1 MNEIDDLGRCESCGK
16 YVPEVEL
23 KSVEITDFTTENEKT
38 TEYLWCKHCWDF
50 LDSLLKPNQPTTK
63 RTRPVRKTD
72 V

>member
-1 MNEIDDLGRCESCGK
+1 MTDIDDLGRCESCGK

-23 KSVEITDFTTENEKT
+23 ESVEITDCSTGKEIT
-38 TEYLWCKHCWDF
+38 TEYLWCKYCRDF